1 MPLISNA
8 VTHKPSPSMPKIHLV
23 EGPVGA
29 GKSTYCSA
37 LAKRT
42 GGVHIALDEWF
53 AQLFSPDRPNTD
65 VVLWYMQ
72 RKARLLDHIWKH
84 ALALLA
90 GGATPILELGL
101 VQRQGRTE
109 FYRRAHDAGVELQ
122 ICVLEAS
129 RGLRRERVVRRNEEK
144 GPTFSMVV
152 PEAIFEMASDMWER
166 PDDMEVE
173 ENQIELIS
181 TESDMQ

>member
-1 MPLISNA
+1 
-8 VTHKPSPSMPKIHLV
+8 MPKIHLV

-29 GKSTYCSA
+29 GKSTYCTA

-53 AQLFSPDRPNTD
+53 ARLFIPDRPSTD

-72 RKARLLDHIWKH
+72 RKARLLDHIWNH
-84 ALALLA
+84 PLALLA
-90 GGATPILELGL
+90 AGATPILELGL
-101 VQRQGRTE
+101 VQRQSRTE

-122 ICVLEAS
+122 VYVLEAS
-129 RGLRRERVVRRNEEK
+129 RGLRRDRVVRRNEEK

-152 PEAIFEMASDMWER
+152 PEAIFEMASDMWEC
-166 PDDMEVE
+166 PDDIEVE
-173 ENQIELIS
+173 ENRIELIS
-181 TESDMQ
+181 TECEIQ